1 MGAEAGPRLAAAFCR
16 GMVYSRAKTDYF
28 VVVVLE
34 SLSQTIGSSVKIAF
48 YSLAT
53 IWTAWRNVERCGSSM
68 SSQSGTIN
76 FGFKTEMSSQLK
88 WRDCQRHLPQVASLR
103 PMHYKCGPVN
113 NVMYRAATGLILE
126 RCVGNSL

>member
-1 MGAEAGPRLAAAFCR
+1 MFSNPEILWYKIHRKKAA
-16 GMVYSRAKTDYF
+16 
-28 VVVVLE
+28 
-34 SLSQTIGSSVKIAF
+34 
-48 YSLAT
+48 
-53 IWTAWRNVERCGSSM
+53 
-68 SSQSGTIN
+68 N